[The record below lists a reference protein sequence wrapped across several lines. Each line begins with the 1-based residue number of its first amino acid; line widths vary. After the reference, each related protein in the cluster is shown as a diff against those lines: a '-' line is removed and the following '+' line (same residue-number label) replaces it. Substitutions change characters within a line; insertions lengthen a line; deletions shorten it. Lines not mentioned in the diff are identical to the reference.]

1 MNPINIEKHTAEL
14 VEGIRNITMKA
25 SGLKMGERNAILNKL
40 DKLNVKA
47 RKANAQLRK
56 ANAQLQRGHY
66 RTAAYDA
73 RTQED
78 MAAQARAKKA
88 VFQAMMEGR
97 RVDLTMADRF
107 KVSQMHTAISQIR
120 KDITRKNL
128 PVILCDE
135 WVRPSDGNR
144 PYKQYWFIQKEQ
156 DGIC

>member
-14 VEGIRNITMKA
+14 VEGIRKITMKA

-47 RKANAQLRK
+47 RK

-97 RVDLTMADRF
+97 RVDLTMAERF
-107 KVSQMHTAISQIR
+107 QVSQMHTAISQIR
-120 KDITRKNL
+120 KDITKKNL

-135 WVRPSDGNR
+135 WFRPGDGQR
-144 PYKQYWFIQKEQ
+144 PFKKYWLIQKEEEKP
-156 DGIC
+156 CS

>member
-14 VEGIRNITMKA
+14 VDGIRKTVMKA
-25 SGLKMGERNAILNKL
+25 AGLKMGERNSILNKL

-47 RKANAQLRK
+47 RK

-135 WVRPSDGNR
+135 WFRPSDGNR
-144 PYKQYWFIQKEQ
+144 PYKQYWLIQKEQ